1 MPPARPPLTAAQL
14 RWRAAGAVVCVGLTS
29 VLAALILGE
38 YEFRGTL
45 PFVAGPL
52 FGLILG
58 EVAVGVGRSRSPVVG
73 GISAACGFGALVWAG
88 WINSGEGLEPI
99 HRMIWVAAALAAA
112 TAWLRIVGLRR
123 TSPRRSAGADAEG

>member
-1 MPPARPPLTAAQL
+1 MPASRRPLTAPQA
-14 RWRAAGAVVCVGLTS
+14 RWRAAGGLVCVGLAS

-52 FGLILG
+52 FGLTLG
-58 EVAVGVGRSRSPVVG
+58 EIAVGVGRSRSPIVG
-73 GISAACGFGALVWAG
+73 GISAVCGFGALVWAG

-99 HRMIWVAAALAAA
+99 HRMVWAAAALAAI
-112 TAWLRIVGLRR
+112 TAYVRIGGLRR
-123 TSPRRSAGADAEG
+123 PDPERDGRG

>member
-1 MPPARPPLTAAQL
+1 MAPGRAPLTTAQL
-14 RWRAAGAVVCVGLTS
+14 RWRAAGAVACVVATS

-58 EVAVGVGRSRSPVVG
+58 EVAVGVGKARSPVVG

-99 HRMIWVAAALAAA
+99 HRMIWVAAALAAVV
-112 TAWLRIVGLRR
+112 AWLRIVGLRGLTPKR
-123 TSPRRSAGADAEG
+123 DAEAER

>member
-1 MPPARPPLTAAQL
+1 MSSSQ
-14 RWRAAGAVVCVGLTS
+14 WRAVGGVVCVLLTS

-52 FGLILG
+52 FGLVLG
-58 EVAVGVGRSRSPVVG
+58 EVAVGVGRSRSPIVG
-73 GISAACGFGALVWAG
+73 GIAAVSGFGALVWAG

-99 HRMIWVAAALAAA
+99 HRMIWAAAALAAI
-112 TAWLRIVGLRR
+112 TAYVRITGLRR
-123 TSPRRSAGADAEG
+123 PGAAGSARKG